1 MIAQYGTLARCG
13 FQLRNFV
20 KIQKISIFCENPQK
34 LICATSAVTTP
45 TKYMIANSTNLT
57 RLQWL
62 LVFFPCLRQDI
73 KERADAKWQLF
84 GLESRLLTR

>member
-20 KIQKISIFCENPQK
+20 TIQKISIFCENPQK

-57 RLQWL
+57 ETHLAASIL
-62 LVFFPCLRQDI
+62 PVS
-73 KERADAKWQLF
+73 K
-84 GLESRLLTR
+84 TRHQGAS

>member
-20 KIQKISIFCENPQK
+20 TIQKISIFCENPQK

-57 RLQWL
+57 ETRLQWL
-62 LVFFPCLRQDI
+62 LVFFPCLRQGIEELMQNGNSLVLSPD
-73 KERADAKWQLF
+73 
-84 GLESRLLTR
+84 S